1 MEGMKEKRGRVYF
14 VYVAESAE
22 LNDALRTRIDERNWK
37 ILESREFFER
47 KLDLDDRVLAR
58 GPLDFLKRVV
68 RKAEE
73 EGFALG
79 FFPSDDQRRLAN
91 LLDLGGSVDER
102 IEVLESV
109 EPQPVDLLYA
119 EEELVVYNAVV
130 GDAPPFS
137 FRVVLMNDSLASNKW
152 ELIWE
157 SIKELGRMHR
167 VKSMIVTAKGQKF
180 KTVLTGAI
188 LFNQRSIS
196 IAARLVD
203 EPSYNDGLM
212 RAILISPR
220 SLVSYLHHI
229 FVTFFPQFRQQ
240 SLPGSVGLIK
250 TQEMNIECDPPLK
263 VTVDGKEIGQ
273 TPMDFAVHPK
283 ALRFCAGEK
292 FWEHNQSSQAN
303 KETIRIDNLPQ
314 SEEALSY
321 AQKRLPLLNHASE
334 QEYRDLFASL
344 REDAKINDTYIVLM
358 IFSTLLATVGLFL
371 DSASVVIG
379 AMLLAPMMQ
388 PIVSFAMGILR
399 WDGSLAYRSIKTVLY
414 GVGLVLASAM
424 LVAWILPFD
433 TVTPEMAGRLHP
445 TLLDLMVAVVSGMAA
460 AYAKKNAKVSGSL
473 VGVAIAVAL
482 VPPLSTAGIGL
493 GWGSLPMFFNAFLLF
508 LTNLVG
514 IVLAAGLVF
523 MLMGFSPIKR
533 AKKGLTFGLVFV
545 ILVSIPLT
553 FSFRQMVLDAQLKR
567 SLQTQVFHLG
577 KKSVEIDRLEL
588 RHIRG
593 KDLLVC
599 DLIVSSPLKKEEILR
614 LKEKIEK
621 IARQPLQLEFVQR
634 IRI

>member
-1 MEGMKEKRGRVYF
+1 MESGEEKRGGIYF
-14 VYVAESAE
+14 VYIAESAE
-22 LNDALRTRIDERNWK
+22 LNDDLWKRIEARNWT
-37 ILESREFFER
+37 ILESREFFDR
-47 KLDLDDRVLAR
+47 RLDVEDRVLVR
-58 GPLDFLKRVV
+58 GPLDFLKQAVK
-68 RKAEE
+68 KAEA

-79 FFPSDDQRRLAN
+79 FFPSEDQKRLAG

-102 IEVLESV
+102 IEVLESAD
-109 EPQPVDLLYA
+109 PQPVDLLYA
-119 EEELVVYNAVV
+119 RDELVVYNAVV

-137 FRVVLMNDSLASNKW
+137 FRIILMNDSMASGKW
-152 ELIWE
+152 EVIWE
-157 SIKELGRMHR
+157 SIKELGRMRR
-167 VKSMIVTAKGQKF
+167 VKSLVSTAKGQQF

-203 EPSYNDGLM
+203 EPSYNDGML

-229 FVTFFPQFRQQ
+229 FVTLFPSFRQQ

-250 TQEMNIECDPPLK
+250 TQEMKIECDPPLK
-263 VTVDGKEIGQ
+263 VTVDGKEIGK
-273 TPMDFAVHPK
+273 TPMDFSVHPK
-283 ALRFCAGEK
+283 ALRFCAGER
-292 FWEHNQSSQAN
+292 FWQHNQPTQAS
-303 KETIRIDNLPQ
+303 KETVRIDNLPQ

-334 QEYRDLFASL
+334 QEYRELFASL
-344 REDAKINDTYIVLM
+344 REDAKINGTYIVLM

-371 DSASVVIG
+371 NSASVVIG
-379 AMLLAPMMQ
+379 AMLLAPLMQ

-399 WDGSLAYRSIKTVLY
+399 WDASLAYRSIKTVLA
-414 GVGLVLASAM
+414 GVGLVLVSSM
-424 LVAWILPFD
+424 IVAWILPFD
-433 TVTPEMAGRLHP
+433 TVTQEMAGRLHP
-445 TLLDLMVAVVSGMAA
+445 TLLDLTVAVVSGMAA

-493 GWGSLPMFFNAFLLF
+493 GWGSLSMFFNAFLLF

-523 MLMGFSPIKR
+523 MLMGFSPIRR

-553 FSFRQMVLDAQLKR
+553 FSFRQMVYDAQLKR
-567 SLQTQVFHLG
+567 DLQTRVFHLG
-577 KKSVEIDRLEL
+577 NKSVEIGRLEL
-588 RHIRG
+588 RHIQGR
-593 KDLLVC
+593 DLLVC
-599 DLIVSSPLKKEEILR
+599 DLVVSSPLKKKEIQG
-614 LKEKIEK
+614 LKMKIEK
-621 IARQPLQLEFVQR
+621 IAKQPLQLEFVQR

>member
-1 MEGMKEKRGRVYF
+1 MGSAEEVGGRVYF

-22 LNDALRTRIDERNWK
+22 LRKDLRERIEARTWQ
-37 ILESREFFER
+37 ILESGEFFQR
-47 KLDLDDRVLAR
+47 KLNTEDRVLVR
-58 GPLDFLKRVV
+58 GPLDFLKRSVK
-68 RKAEE
+68 KAEE

-79 FFPSDDQRRLAN
+79 FFPSEDQRRLAN
-91 LLDLGGSVDER
+91 LLDLGSSVDER
-102 IEVLESV
+102 METLESV
-109 EPQPVDLLYA
+109 EAQTVDLLYA
-119 EEELVVYNAVV
+119 EEELVVYNAVI

-137 FRVVLMNDSLASNKW
+137 FRVVLMNDSLARNKW

-167 VKSMIVTAKGQKF
+167 VKSTIVTAKGQKF
-180 KTVLTGAI
+180 KTVLTGVI
-188 LFNQRSIS
+188 LFNQRTIS

-203 EPSYNDGLM
+203 EPSYNDGML

-229 FVTFFPQFRQQ
+229 FVTLFPQFRQT

-250 TQEMNIECDPPLK
+250 TQEMTVECDPPLK

-273 TPMDFAVHPK
+273 TPMEFSVRPK
-283 ALRFCAGEK
+283 ALRFLAGKK
-292 FWEHNQSSQAN
+292 FWEHNKPAQAS
-303 KETIRIDNLPQ
+303 KETVRIDNLPQ

-344 REDAKINDTYIVLM
+344 REDAKINGTFIVLM

-371 DSASVVIG
+371 NSASVVIG
-379 AMLLAPMMQ
+379 AMLLAPLMQ
-388 PIVSFAMGILR
+388 PIVSLSMGILR
-399 WDGSLAYRSIKTVLY
+399 WDSSLAYRSIQTVLE

-424 LVAWILPFD
+424 VVAWILPFD
-433 TVTPEMAGRLHP
+433 TVTAEMAGRLHP
-445 TLLDLMVAVVSGMAA
+445 TLLDLIVAVVSGMAA

-473 VGVAIAVAL
+473 VGVAVAVAL

-493 GWGSLPMFFNAFLLF
+493 GWGSLSMFFNAFLLF

-514 IVLAAGLVF
+514 IVLSAGLVF

-533 AKKGLTFGLVFV
+533 AKKGLAFGLAFV

-553 FSFRQMVLDAQLKR
+553 ISFRQMVFDARLKR
-567 SLQTQVFHLG
+567 TLQAQVFHLG
-577 KKSVEIDRLEL
+577 NKSVEIDRLEL
-588 RHIRG
+588 RHIKG

-599 DLIVSSPLKKEEILR
+599 DLIVSSPLKKEEVQR
-614 LKEKIEK
+614 LKKEIEG
-621 IARQPLQLEFVQR
+621 IAKQSLQVEFVQR